1 MKKVNLIKLYCLL
14 LLSSGLYSF
23 IWSYELIDRLF
34 EEDGFPTQ
42 RIVGKRWAGGLVIG
56 FLGVLFA
63 GIIIFSNTPSEAISV
78 GERLYVSVLSF
89 FAIAVQLSLLN
100 NIIVVNNYLKARK
113 KLRTP
118 STVSLV
124 FFYFFFYFSMIK
136 VQSVINNHIDLRN
149 WNEEEYD

>member
-1 MKKVNLIKLYCLL
+1 MKKVNLLKLYCLL
-14 LLSSGLYSF
+14 LLSSGLYGF
-23 IWSYELIDRLF
+23 VWSYRLIDQLS
-34 EEDGFPTQ
+34 EEDGFPNQ
-42 RIVGKRWAGGLVIG
+42 RIVDKRWAGGLVIG

-63 GIIIFSNTPSEAISV
+63 GIFIFSNAPSEAISV

-113 KLRTP
+113 RLRTP

-124 FFYFFFYFSMIK
+124 FFYFFFCFSLVN
-136 VQSVINNHIDLRN
+136 VQSVVNDYVDLRDL
-149 WNEEEYD
+149 NEAE